1 MTESEIV
8 KIVINELQ
16 ERNMIRKVESSYKNT
31 EYLLNNYDLL
41 KKSMKDME
49 HQIDDLKTYGIPKSG
64 KAAVV
69 VGDVNTIKI
78 DEDKLID
85 DRISELRQS
94 IHRTRAVIN
103 MVNSILQDL
112 RKDKYYEIIR
122 LKYFDKKSYEE
133 IAEFLECDI
142 STVSRNKNRL
152 VNAIKI
158 RLFPNTF
165 INELGY

>member
-1 MTESEIV
+1 MNEKEIV
-8 KIVINELQ
+8 KIVIEELQ
-16 ERNMIRKVESSYKNT
+16 ERNMIRKIESSYKNT
-31 EYLLNNYDLL
+31 EYLLNNLDLL

-69 VGDVNTIKI
+69 VGDGNSIKI
-78 DEDKLID
+78 DEDKLIE

-103 MVNSILQDL
+103 MVNSILIDL
-112 RKDKYYEIIR
+112 KKDKYYKIIE

-133 IAEFLECDI
+133 IAEFLACDV
-142 STVSRNKNRL
+142 STISRNKNRL
-152 VNAIKI
+152 INTIKI